1 MNYLAH
7 LLLAEATPEAWV
19 GNLLGDFVKGAVGDL
34 GDRYP
39 VAIRQGILLHRQ
51 IDAFTDAHPVV
62 QTSKA
67 RIAPERRRFA
77 GVLVDMFY
85 DHFLARHWQDYAS
98 IALPEF
104 AEQVYHALQTHEVIL
119 PERLQRVLP
128 DIIRQNWLTSYQDI
142 DGIAYALQR
151 MSRRIHRTNPLAL
164 GIVDLQT
171 HYDGL
176 EADFR
181 AFWPE
186 VVGYVNTL
194 QARSRVSPAPWDQPS
209 SLKDELF

>member
-19 GNLLGDFVKGAVGDL
+19 GNLLGDFVKGAVGD
-34 GDRYP
+34 RFP
-39 VAIRQGILLHRQ
+39 VAIGEGILLHRQ
-51 IDAFTDAHPVV
+51 IDAFTDAHAIV

-67 RIAPERRRFA
+67 RIDPERRRFA

-85 DHFLARHWQDYAS
+85 DHFLAKHWQDYAS
-98 IALPEF
+98 IALPDF
-104 AEQVYHALQTHEVIL
+104 AQQVYHALQTHQAIL
-119 PERLQRVLP
+119 PERLQQVLP
-128 DIIRQNWLTSYQDI
+128 DIIRQNWLTSYQEI

-151 MSRRIHRTNPLAL
+151 MSRRLHRPNPLAA

-176 EADFR
+176 DADFR
-181 AFWPE
+181 AFWPD
-186 VVGYVNTL
+186 VVGYVTTL
-194 QARSRVSPAPWDQPS
+194 QARSRVSPTRWDHPS
-209 SLKDELF
+209 SSKDELF